1 MNLLCDVTA
10 AKLNIFKICGDWCS
24 QENGYRNMKCYSVA
38 PVALSLIFDHFS
50 GVPTDAPKNISWRF
64 QTPDVVEIVYDPPP
78 EHARNGQVTKYEIQ
92 FWKGASPNEKKLR
105 QTTEQKTVFANLDDN
120 TEYKFSVRANT
131 RKGYGPWSTQS
142 SFRTDRNIV
151 RAPLN
156 VKAMATSD
164 SSVQVN
170 INHCLHCCKLN
181 SLHNR
186 QTKLFTS
193 TLAAHF
199 IFNC

>member
-1 MNLLCDVTA
+1 MDWHFRSSNRCTKIYFMEIPNPRCCRDCLWPTSRTCQALRLNNIKLEGFHAIHSLFGTIFFNL
-10 AKLNIFKICGDWCS
+10 
-24 QENGYRNMKCYSVA
+24 
-38 PVALSLIFDHFS
+38 
-50 GVPTDAPKNISWRF
+50 
-64 QTPDVVEIVYDPPP
+64 YDT
-78 EHARNGQVTKYEIQ
+78 RNGQVTKYEIQ

-131 RKGYGPWSTQS
+131 RKGYGPWSTQQ

-170 INHCLHCCKLN
+170 
-181 SLHNR
+181 
-186 QTKLFTS
+186 
-193 TLAAHF
+193 
-199 IFNC
+199 

>member
-1 MNLLCDVTA
+1 MIFS
-10 AKLNIFKICGDWCS
+10 LNT
-24 QENGYRNMKCYSVA
+24 V
-38 PVALSLIFDHFS
+38 
-50 GVPTDAPKNISWRF
+50 
-64 QTPDVVEIVYDPPP
+64 
-78 EHARNGQVTKYEIQ
+78 QVTKYEIQ

-105 QTTEQKTVFANLDDN
+105 QTTDQKTVFANLDDN

-164 SSVQVN
+164 SSVQV
-170 INHCLHCCKLN
+170 ILLMW
-181 SLHNR
+181 SLKGFYNMKILR
-186 QTKLFTS
+186 
-193 TLAAHF
+193 
-199 IFNC
+199 CGGRRCP